1 MAKHAWKFVW
11 LLAVSLSWPGAALP
25 QTALPEARAAA
36 KELIIA
42 SKAADQIKTIVPL
55 VMQQMK
61 PAIVQNRPQVAQA
74 YDAIVPL
81 MLEIMNSQIE
91 AFVDA
96 LAIVYARNFTTDEL
110 REIAIFYRTPAGQ
123 KLLKTLPVVMQET
136 MVLGQKFGEVIAKDL
151 EDKIVKELRKRGHD
165 I

>member
-1 MAKHAWKFVW
+1 
-11 LLAVSLSWPGAALP
+11 
-25 QTALPEARAAA
+25 
-36 KELIIA
+36 
-42 SKAADQIKTIVPL
+42 
-55 VMQQMK
+55 
-61 PAIVQNRPQVAQA
+61 VAQA